1 MGKPGFLGLK
11 NLNFWFF
18 FTNSARNTYYGKTNC
33 SFSITFDKQL
43 KELLKKEDREAPE
56 KPGEKNVF

>member
-1 MGKPGFLGLK
+1 MI
-11 NLNFWFF
+11 F